1 MKQLFLILS
10 VFALV
15 FGMTSCGA
23 GYDLDKC
30 KTLQEKID
38 NGDELTQEDYAD
50 IIGQAKALCGFL
62 ENKVKGYADLESLK
76 EAEEYEK
83 SYAVEDDFYGLFMR
97 TLKSADLDENN
108 AKAFDELKEADKN
121 YKETHEKAATEALKK
136 MMGGALDSLL

>member
-50 IIGQAKALCGFL
+50 IIGQA
-62 ENKVKGYADLESLK
+62 DR
-76 EAEEYEK
+76 K
-83 SYAVEDDFYGLFMR
+83 SVV
-97 TLKSADLDENN
+97 
-108 AKAFDELKEADKN
+108 
-121 YKETHEKAATEALKK
+121 
-136 MMGGALDSLL
+136 

>member
-38 NGDELTQEDYAD
+38 NGDELTQEDYAEMISQARGLNAFLDTRVSKMESMDLDD
-50 IIGQAKALCGFL
+50 IVNFIQESAKM
-62 ENKVKGYADLESLK
+62 EEPKYATTFDN
-76 EAEEYEK
+76 A
-83 SYAVEDDFYGLFMR
+83 
-97 TLKSADLDENN
+97 LKSAV
-108 AKAFDELKEADKN
+108 AMDELNEDNMKA
-121 YKETHEKAATEALKK
+121 YKE
-136 MMGGALDSLL
+136 

>member
-76 EAEEYEK
+76 EAEEYK
-83 SYAVEDDFYGLFMR
+83 KVLCGRGRLLWPVYAH
-97 TLKSADLDENN
+97 
-108 AKAFDELKEADKN
+108 AKECRPRREQCKGIRRAKR
-121 YKETHEKAATEALKK
+121 
-136 MMGGALDSLL
+136 S

>member
-38 NGDELTQEDYAD
+38 NGDELTQER
-50 IIGQAKALCGFL
+50 
-62 ENKVKGYADLESLK
+62 S
-76 EAEEYEK
+76 EE
-83 SYAVEDDFYGLFMR
+83 R
-97 TLKSADLDENN
+97 R
-108 AKAFDELKEADKN
+108 
-121 YKETHEKAATEALKK
+121 
-136 MMGGALDSLL
+136 